1 MLDIRLDPAANGA
14 LPIYRQLVDQIE
26 FLIRSG
32 KLPCGERLPSTRD
45 LSQQLGISRGVVV
58 QAYEELC
65 IRNVCASHVGR
76 GTEVLTTG
84 YPVTS
89 SFTRGLGASEGT
101 LLAPDEP
108 IVDDPRSRSL
118 LPSVADTAHLPVS
131 ELRRS
136 FNRVLRYPALLNT
149 SGESAGDLTL
159 RKLICERL
167 LPARGIA
174 AKPEEVLVVPGSQY
188 GAVLIALALQK
199 SHNAVHFGVPGY
211 LGIARNFARFN
222 YALHAHD
229 VDSGGIILG
238 NTELGPGDVLY
249 LMPEHHF
256 PQCFTLD
263 DERRKTII
271 EQSVRHD
278 VMIVEDDYDS
288 EFYYDHQP
296 RAALKA
302 SAAGRNVVYLS
313 TFSKVLFNTV
323 RLGYVVADAALI
335 QEMAGLHWSLSRG
348 TNGLIQRWVAELLAS
363 GALERHVK
371 RMRNVYRR
379 KRDNLAGL
387 LSAKFPD
394 WTCST
399 PGGGL
404 QFFVEIGSDAEL
416 QRVLSAC
423 QRANL
428 AIGTPSVYTLPEV
441 ASRPFVVIGFGAMP
455 FTQIKSALVDLRRML

>member
-14 LPIYRQLVDQIE
+14 LPIYRQLADQIE

-32 KLPCGERLPSTRD
+32 KLPHGECLPSTRD
-45 LSQQLGISRGVVV
+45 LSRQLGISRGAVV

-65 IRNVCASHVGR
+65 SRNLCASHVGR
-76 GTEVLTTG
+76 GTEVVKTADSAGSLTH
-84 YPVTS
+84 V
-89 SFTRGLGASEGT
+89 LAASEGT

-108 IVDDPRSRSL
+108 IIDDPRSRSL

-131 ELRRS
+131 ELRQS
-136 FNRVLRYPALLNT
+136 FGRVLRYPALLNT
-149 SGESAGDLTL
+149 FGESAGDLTL

-167 LPARGIA
+167 LPSRGID

-188 GAVLIALALQK
+188 GAVLIALTLQK
-199 SHNAVHFGVPGY
+199 SRNAVHFGVPGY
-211 LGIARNFARFN
+211 LGIPRNFARFN

-229 VDSGGIILG
+229 VDTGGILLG
-238 NTELGPGDVLY
+238 NAPLGPRDILY

-263 DERRKTII
+263 DARRKTIL
-271 EQSVRHD
+271 EQSVRRD
-278 VMIVEDDYDS
+278 VLIVEDDYDS
-288 EFYYDHQP
+288 DFYYDRQP

-302 SAAGRNVVYLS
+302 GNTGRNVIYLG
-313 TFSKVLFNTV
+313 TFSKILFNTV

-348 TNGLIQRWVAELLAS
+348 TNGLIQRWVGELLAS

-379 KRDNLAGL
+379 KRDSLASL

-394 WTCST
+394 WTCRK
-399 PGGGL
+399 PDGGL
-404 QFFVEIGSDAEL
+404 QFFVEIESDAEL
-416 QRVLSAC
+416 QRVLAAC
-423 QRANL
+423 QSANL
-428 AIGTPSVYTLPEV
+428 AIGTPSVYTLPEKT
-441 ASRPFVVIGFGAMP
+441 SRPFIVIGFGAMP
-455 FTQIKSALVDLRRML
+455 FSQIKSALVDLRRML